1 MFTFSDVTGSRAS
14 RPSALAAAAVCVALS
29 AAACTGSD
37 DPPASVSTSTTTVT
51 VPSPNPSAD
60 PATRTSAVASDVP
73 GFSRRLTQSLQAMLN
88 EQPGSVGIAIGPVN
102 GTTPAQLFGD
112 LPTEVSW
119 STIKVPLALAALR
132 NVGAVA
138 QPDINL
144 AIMNSD
150 NAAAERL
157 WGMLGTPTEASA
169 AVTEVLRDAGDTT
182 TIVQSQ
188 KVRAGFTAFGQTEWS
203 LVDQARFASQLPC
216 MPDSAGILELM
227 REVGGTQQWG
237 AQSIE
242 GTAVKGGW
250 GPQPDAEGNYLV
262 RQMAVIPAES
272 GDVVVT
278 MATTPDNGTFE
289 DGTAV
294 LDDVG
299 AWITENL
306 EALPA
311 GRC

>member
-1 MFTFSDVTGSRAS
+1 MTGSRGMRAS
-14 RPSALAAAAVCVALS
+14 VLAIAAVCVAQS
-29 AAACTGSD
+29 SVACTGSD
-37 DPPASVSTSTTTVT
+37 DPPASISTSTSTTTVT

-60 PATRTSAVASDVP
+60 PATRTSAIAADVP

-102 GTTPAQLFGD
+102 GTAPAQYFGD

-119 STIKVPLALAALR
+119 STIKVPLAYAALR
-132 NVGAVA
+132 ENGAAA
-138 QPDINL
+138 QPDIDL

-157 WGMLGTPTEASA
+157 WGMLGTPVEAAA
-169 AVTEVLRDAGDTT
+169 AVTEVLREAGDTT
-182 TIVQSQ
+182 TVVQSQ

-203 LVDQARFASQLPC
+203 LVDQAQFASQFPC
-216 MPDSAGILELM
+216 MPDSEGILALM
-227 REVGGTQQWG
+227 REVSGTQQWG

-262 RQMAVIPAES
+262 RQMAVVPAGS

-278 MATTPDNGTFE
+278 LATTPDNGTFE

-299 AWITENL
+299 AWIAENL
-306 EALPA
+306 DELPA
-311 GRC
+311 GQC

>member
-1 MFTFSDVTGSRAS
+1 
-14 RPSALAAAAVCVALS
+14 
-29 AAACTGSD
+29 
-37 DPPASVSTSTTTVT
+37 
-51 VPSPNPSAD
+51 
-60 PATRTSAVASDVP
+60 
-73 GFSRRLTQSLQAMLN
+73 MLN
-88 EQPGSVGIAIGPVN
+88 EQSGSVGIAIGPVN
-102 GTTPAQLFGD
+102 GTAPAQLFGD

-132 NVGAVA
+132 EVGAVA

-157 WGMLGTPTEASA
+157 WGMLGEPTEASA
-169 AVTEVLRDAGDTT
+169 AVTEVLREAGDTT
-182 TIVQSQ
+182 TVVQSQ
-188 KVRAGFTAFGQTEWS
+188 KVRAGFTAFGQTQWS
-203 LVDQARFASQLPC
+203 LVNQARFASQLPC
-216 MPDSAGILELM
+216 MPDGAGILSLM
-227 REVGGTQQWG
+227 RQVSGTQQWG
-237 AQSIE
+237 VQSID

-250 GPQPDAEGNYLV
+250 GPQADVEGNYLV
-262 RQMAVIPAES
+262 RQMAVVPVDA

-299 AWITENL
+299 AWIAENL
-306 EALPA
+306 DDLPA
-311 GRC
+311 GQC